1 MIPYVEIIDKTTLK
15 VTALVE
21 PQECWFE
28 LSYFDVGE
36 CELYCVALSTNL
48 ANLLKG
54 NYLKIP
60 NKPYIWV
67 ITSLTYTYVEGVPM
81 IDAKG
86 YEAKWLLNK
95 RVIRAPIELPNQV
108 ALAVEQ
114 LVYNNLGAGAAAV
127 RQIAGFNVY
136 TSGIKTTNSYVEE
149 TTLYNLDAATV
160 NLSTLNQKP
169 KTTSIKDTT
178 VVFGAA
184 TQAPRGNLL
193 EFVNN
198 ILKTYNL
205 GSIVTYENEQLVYK
219 VIQGQDL
226 SASVRFS
233 QSLDNL
239 IESNYYTDDSKIGT
253 NALVVSTVDDVD
265 YWQVYDEGATGV
277 DRAEILINSNIST
290 EYTPQGA
297 TDPVKLD
304 LTNPTDLALYYSWL
318 QQEGRTGLAEYI
330 ENNEVS
336 STLDLVNS
344 NYEFSNDYFIGDIVG
359 VIDEYFNYNAS
370 ARIIK
375 FTFKQDSGGYGE
387 EADYQ

>member
-1 MIPYVEIIDKTTLK
+1 MIPYIEIIDKTTLK

-95 RVIRAPIELPNQV
+95 RVIRAPIALPNQV

-136 TSGIKTTNSYVEE
+136 TSGIT
-149 TTLYNLDAATV
+149 TTLA
-160 NLSTLNQKP
+160 
-169 KTTSIKDTT
+169 DTQ
-178 VVFGAA
+178 GARA
-184 TQAPRGNLL
+184 NLL

-198 ILKTYNL
+198 LLKTYNL
-205 GSIVTYENEQLVYK
+205 GSIVLYENEQLTYK

-226 SASVRFS
+226 SASIRFS

-239 IESNYYTDDSKIGT
+239 LESSYYTDDSNIGT
-253 NALVVSTVDDVD
+253 NALVVSTVEDVD

-277 DRAEILINSNIST
+277 DRAEILINSNVST

-330 ENNEVS
+330 ENNEVN

>member
-1 MIPYVEIIDKTTLK
+1 MIPYIEIIDKNTLK
-15 VTALVE
+15 VIALVE
-21 PQECWFE
+21 PNECWFE

-48 ANLLKG
+48 TNLLKG

-67 ITSLTYTYVEGVPM
+67 ITSLNYTYVDGVPM

-95 RVIRAPIELPNQV
+95 RVIRAPIELPSQV

-114 LVYNNLGAGAAAV
+114 LVYNNLGAGAATV
-127 RQIAGFNVY
+127 RQITGFSVY
-136 TSGIKTTNSYVEE
+136 TSGIT
-149 TTLYNLDAATV
+149 TTLTDTQGARANLM
-160 NLSTLNQKP
+160 
-169 KTTSIKDTT
+169 
-178 VVFGAA
+178 
-184 TQAPRGNLL
+184 

-198 ILKTYNL
+198 LLKTYNL
-205 GSIVTYENEQLVYK
+205 GSIVLYENETLIYK
-219 VIQGQDL
+219 VIQGRDL
-226 SASVRFS
+226 SASIRFS

-239 IESNYYTDDSKIGT
+239 LSSSYYTDDSNVGT
-253 NALVVSTVDDVD
+253 NALVVSTVNDND

-277 DRAEILINSNIST
+277 DRNEILINSNLST
-290 EYTPQGA
+290 EYTPVGA

-304 LTNPTDLALYYSWL
+304 LTNASDLALYYGWL
-318 QQEGRTGLAEYI
+318 QQEGRTGLAEYV

-344 NYEFSNDYFIGDIVG
+344 NYEFNNDYFIGDLVG
-359 VIDEYFNYNAS
+359 VIDEYFNYNAA

-375 FTFKQDSGGYGE
+375 FTFKQDSKGYGE
-387 EADYQ
+387 EADYSTYD

>member
-1 MIPYVEIIDKTTLK
+1 MIPYIEIIDKNTLK

-21 PQECWFE
+21 PNECWFE

-67 ITSLTYTYVEGVPM
+67 ITSLSYTYVEGVPM

-86 YEAKWLLNK
+86 YEAKWLLSK
-95 RVIRAPIELPNQV
+95 RVIREPIELPNQV

-127 RQIAGFNVY
+127 RQINGFNVY
-136 TSGIKTTNSYVEE
+136 TSGIT
-149 TTLYNLDAATV
+149 TTLADTQGARANLM
-160 NLSTLNQKP
+160 
-169 KTTSIKDTT
+169 
-178 VVFGAA
+178 
-184 TQAPRGNLL
+184 
-193 EFVNN
+193 EFVNEL
-198 ILKTYNL
+198 LKTYNL
-205 GSIVTYENEQLVYK
+205 GSMVLYENESLIYK

-226 SASVRFS
+226 SESIRFS

-239 IESNYYTDDSKIGT
+239 IQSSYITDDSKVGT
-253 NALVVSTVDDVD
+253 NALVVSNVNDTD
-265 YWQVYDEGATGV
+265 YWQVYDTGVTGV

-290 EYTPQGA
+290 EYTPAGA

-304 LTNPTDLALYYSWL
+304 LTNPSDLALYYSWL
-318 QQEGRTGLAEYI
+318 QQEGRTGLTEYT
-330 ENNEVS
+330 ESNEVS
-336 STLDLVNS
+336 STLDLINS
-344 NYEFSNDYFIGDIVG
+344 HYEFDIDFSLGDQVG
-359 VIDEYFNYNAS
+359 VIDEYFNYDAT

-375 FTFKQDSGGYGE
+375 FTFKQDSNGYGE